1 MELTQEQIGTV
12 HIVAPAGEIDANSS
26 PQLDKALRA
35 LIDAGVSQLVVD
47 MSKVSYTS
55 SAGLRA
61 VLWGLKQARAKSG
74 DLRLAGLQPQVK
86 EVFDLAGFLPLFRI
100 FDSADLAAKSF

>member
-1 MELTQEQIGTV
+1 MELTQTKIGAV
-12 HIVAPAGEIDANSS
+12 QVIAPAGEIDASS
-26 PQLDKALRA
+26 APQLEKSLKAA
-35 LIDAGVSQLVVD
+35 FDAGAAQLVVD

-61 VLWGLKQARAKSG
+61 VLWGLKQSRAQKG

-86 EVFDLAGFLPLFRI
+86 EVFDLAGFLPLFQV
-100 FDSADLAAKSF
+100 FSNADLAVSSF